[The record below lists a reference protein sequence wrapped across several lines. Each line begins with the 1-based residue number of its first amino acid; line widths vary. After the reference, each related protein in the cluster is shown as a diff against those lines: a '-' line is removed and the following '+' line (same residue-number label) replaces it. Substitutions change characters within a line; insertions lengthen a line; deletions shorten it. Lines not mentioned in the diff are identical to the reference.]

1 MYDATV
7 KFRIYD
13 ETLSMRVGGWWEEMV
28 KLIGRECISIPLV
41 DYIKPE
47 ALDVLSS
54 SDFPRL
60 ATRSSENVA

>member
-1 MYDATV
+1 MYNATA
-7 KFRIYD
+7 KFRIDD
-13 ETLSMRVGGWWEEMV
+13 ETLNMRVGGWWEEMV

-47 ALDVLSS
+47 ALDVLNS
-54 SDFPRL
+54 SDCFTL